1 MGVDENEIVRK
12 WISEVRITQRKS
24 ERRSKRA
31 GNSMIHVANA
41 VAFRFF
47 PFEYLLVRAW
57 GMLLPFSLEYL
68 DLIQN

>member
-31 GNSMIHVANA
+31 GNFMIHVANA
-41 VAFRFF
+41 VA
-47 PFEYLLVRAW
+47 LD
-57 GMLLPFSLEYL
+57 FSVLN
-68 DLIQN
+68 IF